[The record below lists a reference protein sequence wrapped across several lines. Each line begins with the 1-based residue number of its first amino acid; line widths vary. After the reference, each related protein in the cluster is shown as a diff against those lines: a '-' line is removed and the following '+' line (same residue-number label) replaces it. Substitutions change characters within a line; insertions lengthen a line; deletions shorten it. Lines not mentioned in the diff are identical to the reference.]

1 MITTIRILAS
11 NRSCLFLQVLSSFTV
26 VATTTS
32 CLYFTD
38 TDGVASKTGLR
49 TAGVLIL
56 LLNALFLLI
65 MVVLIVWAGW
75 ADGWALL
82 QRAWDKVKRALKWL
96 LSICGCCVGSQAAA
110 HGISN
115 ASAARVGQQSPM
127 QTFPGGLQLSTRG
140 SSAELLRNSVFTR
153 SGAMLDSG
161 PINSG

>member
-1 MITTIRILAS
+1 M
-11 NRSCLFLQVLSSFTV
+11 FLQVLSSFTV

-38 TDGVASKTGLR
+38 TDGIASKTGLR

-56 LLNALFLLI
+56 LLNAFFLLT
-65 MVVLIVWAGW
+65 MVLLIVWAGW
-75 ADGWALL
+75 ADGWALF
-82 QRAWDKVKRALKWL
+82 QRAWDKVKRLLQWL
-96 LSICGCCVGSQAAA
+96 LSICGCCAGLRAAA
-110 HGISN
+110 HGTSN
-115 ASAARVGQQSPM
+115 ASAARVGSQQSPM
-127 QTFPGGLQLSTRG
+127 QTFPGGVQLSTRG